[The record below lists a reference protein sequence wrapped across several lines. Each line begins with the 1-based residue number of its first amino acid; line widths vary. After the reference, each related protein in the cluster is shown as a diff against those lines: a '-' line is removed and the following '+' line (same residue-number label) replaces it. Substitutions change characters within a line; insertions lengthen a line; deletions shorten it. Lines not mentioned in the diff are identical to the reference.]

1 MYPVAMETF
10 FIFTFDD
17 VVYAFTDK
25 IMSFPLCWC
34 QCQGEVYLSD
44 DVHELP
50 GEKTFS
56 KEGISELLS
65 FGYVLGNNSIYENI
79 QTIQAGE
86 YIKIYKSSNVE
97 KLTYY
102 KHLHHEID
110 LNENVLL
117 NKLDNVINNVFAR
130 FVI

>member
-1 MYPVAMETF
+1 MKLLLNEHEAYKWQNKFNVTYRGEVFFKEKLYRNKELGDLLSTWTVEDVVTNVSCCNGNFF

-34 QCQGEVYLSD
+34 QCRGEVYLSD

-56 KEGISELLS
+56 KEGISEL
-65 FGYVLGNNSIYENI
+65 GCVKN
-79 QTIQAGE
+79 
-86 YIKIYKSSNVE
+86 
-97 KLTYY
+97 
-102 KHLHHEID
+102 
-110 LNENVLL
+110 
-117 NKLDNVINNVFAR
+117 
-130 FVI
+130 FV